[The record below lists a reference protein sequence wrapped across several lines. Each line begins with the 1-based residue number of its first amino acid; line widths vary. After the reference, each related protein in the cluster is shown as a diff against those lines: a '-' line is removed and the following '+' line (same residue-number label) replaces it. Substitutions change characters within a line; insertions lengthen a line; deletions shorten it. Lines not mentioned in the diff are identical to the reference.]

1 MKEKRSG
8 FDVKAATKLLN
19 RVFRYM
25 LHYYAVPFVIVIAC
39 IIATAV
45 ATVIGATFPQKLVDE
60 YIMPMLASGS
70 NDFSGLAADMTDGHL
85 CRPHIRCSTGL
96 VPSLLCRV

>member
-25 LHYYAVPFVIVIAC
+25 LHYYAVPFV
-39 IIATAV
+39 
-45 ATVIGATFPQKLVDE
+45 
-60 YIMPMLASGS
+60 
-70 NDFSGLAADMTDGHL
+70 L
-85 CRPHIRCSTGL
+85 CRYTATNALIAFAARQ
-96 VPSLLCRV
+96 RIANY